1 MMSAETNN
9 GDAWMKQV
17 LQAKTKDAVDILET
31 SFILKKTRFI
41 SHEGEKP
48 VQAGRD
54 PKDVIPVK
62 SFFSLFKYVMMTSL
76 RHQLSAILVRNF

>member
-1 MMSAETNN
+1 MSTETYN
-9 GDAWMKQV
+9 GDAWMRQV
-17 LQAKTKDAVDILET
+17 LQAKTKNAVDILET
-31 SFILKKTRFI
+31 SFILKKTRFV

-62 SFFSLFKYVMMTSL
+62 SFFSLFKYVMITAL
-76 RHQLSAILVRNF
+76 CHQLSAILVRNC